1 MRSLSSVG
9 LALSIVFGCL
19 LLALLAEL
27 YYLLWCKKR
36 STTRPDLRNDYS
48 TPGTRELLFIFC
60 CNTSTNPSSS
70 SPSSSSF
77 SIPKPIETQQHCP
90 PDGNGGFGY
99 VGPGLVPRFL
109 FTIMEE
115 TVEEMESEDGVS
127 TKGNSLNDLFLNME
141 SGATPPYLT
150 PRASPSMF
158 TPPLTPLLME
168 SCNGSR
174 KEGISSFFESSTDA
188 EFNRLV
194 RSSPLSSSH
203 SPSSSCSS
211 PLSRFKFLR
220 DAEEKLYKKKV
231 MEIAEA
237 EEIKG

>member
-36 STTRPDLRNDYS
+36 RLTTSRPDLRNDYS
-48 TPGTRELLFIFC
+48 TPATRELLFILC
-60 CNTSTNPSSS
+60 CSTNPSSS
-70 SPSSSSF
+70 PPPPSF
-77 SIPKPIETQQHCP
+77 SSPKPIETQQQYLLP
-90 PDGNGGFGY
+90 PDGGFENV

-127 TKGNSLNDLFLNME
+127 TKGKSLNDLFLNME
-141 SGATPPYLT
+141 SGSTPPFLT
-150 PRASPSMF
+150 PRASPSLF
-158 TPPLTPLLME
+158 TPPFTPLTE
-168 SCNGSR
+168 SCNGR
-174 KEGISSFFESSTDA
+174 KEGIFFESSTDA
-188 EFNRLV
+188 EFNRMV

-203 SPSSSCSS
+203 SHSPASSSS
-211 PLSRFKFLR
+211 PLPRFKFLR
-220 DAEEKLYKKKV
+220 DAEEKLYKRSV
-231 MEIAEA
+231 MEISEA
-237 EEIKG
+237 EEVNKG

>member
-36 STTRPDLRNDYS
+36 SSATRPDFRNDYS

-60 CNTSTNPSSS
+60 CSSTTNPSSS
-70 SPSSSSF
+70 SSPSSF
-77 SIPKPIETQQHCP
+77 SNPKPIGTEQVQSLP
-90 PDGNGGFGY
+90 PDDGFGN
-99 VGPGLVPRFL
+99 VCGTGHVPSFL

-115 TVEEMESEDGVS
+115 TVEEMESQDGVVS
-127 TKGNSLNDLFLNME
+127 TKGKSLNDLFLNME
-141 SGATPPYLT
+141 SGAITPPYLT
-150 PRASPSMF
+150 PRASPSLF

-174 KEGISSFFESSTDA
+174 KEGISSFFESSSDA

-194 RSSPLSSSH
+194 RSSPLSSSN
-203 SPSSSCSS
+203 SPSSSSSS

-220 DAEEKLYKKKV
+220 DAEEKLYKKRV
-231 MEIAEA
+231 MEIAET
-237 EEIKG
+237 E

>member
-36 STTRPDLRNDYS
+36 RRRRPNPRNDYS
-48 TPGTRELLFIFC
+48 TPATGKLLFLFC
-60 CNTSTNPSSS
+60 CSTNPSS
-70 SPSSSSF
+70 PSSN
-77 SIPKPIETQQHCP
+77 PKPNETQQQCLP
-90 PDGNGGFGY
+90 PDDGFGNM
-99 VGPGLVPRFL
+99 VPRFL

-115 TVEEMESEDGVS
+115 TVEEMEYEDGVS
-127 TKGNSLNDLFLNME
+127 TKGKSLNDLFLNME
-141 SGATPPYLT
+141 SGSSPPYLT
-150 PRASPSMF
+150 PRASPSLF
-158 TPPLTPLLME
+158 TPPFTQLTE
-168 SCNGSR
+168 SCNSVR
-174 KEGISSFFESSTDA
+174 KEGFFESSTDA

-203 SPSSSCSS
+203 SPTSSSPSS
-211 PLSRFKFLR
+211 LPRFKFLR
-220 DAEEKLYKKKV
+220 DAEEKLNKRKV

-237 EEIKG
+237 DEEVDKG

>member
-36 STTRPDLRNDYS
+36 STTRRPDFRNDYS

-60 CNTSTNPSSS
+60 CSSSTNPSSS
-70 SPSSSSF
+70 PLSSSSF
-77 SIPKPIETQQHCP
+77 SNPKPIETQQHCP
-90 PDGNGGFGY
+90 LNNGFENVG
-99 VGPGLVPRFL
+99 GPGLVPRFL
-109 FTIMEE
+109 FTIIEE
-115 TVEEMESEDGVS
+115 TVEEMESEDVVS
-127 TKGNSLNDLFLNME
+127 TKGKSLNDLFLNME
-141 SGATPPYLT
+141 SGAITPPYLT
-150 PRASPSMF
+150 PRASPSLF

-168 SCNGSR
+168 SCNGR
-174 KEGISSFFESSTDA
+174 KEETSSFFESSSDA

-203 SPSSSCSS
+203 SPSSS

-237 EEIKG
+237 E

>member
-36 STTRPDLRNDYS
+36 RSTTTRPDLQTDYS
-48 TPGTRELLFIFC
+48 TPATRELLFILC
-60 CNTSTNPSSS
+60 CSTNPSS
-70 SPSSSSF
+70 PPPSF
-77 SIPKPIETQQHCP
+77 SSPKPIETQQQCLPP
-90 PDGNGGFGY
+90 PDGGFGNV

-127 TKGNSLNDLFLNME
+127 TKGKSLNDLFLNME
-141 SGATPPYLT
+141 SGSTPPFLT
-150 PRASPSMF
+150 PRASPSLF
-158 TPPLTPLLME
+158 TPPFTPLTE
-168 SCNGSR
+168 SCNGR
-174 KEGISSFFESSTDA
+174 KEEVFFESSTDA
-188 EFNRLV
+188 EFNRMV

-203 SPSSSCSS
+203 SPASS
-211 PLSRFKFLR
+211 PSPLPRFKFLR
-220 DAEEKLYKKKV
+220 DAEEKLHKRKQV
-231 MEIAEA
+231 SEISEA
-237 EEIKG
+237 EEVNKG

>member
-36 STTRPDLRNDYS
+36 STTRPDFRNDYS

-60 CNTSTNPSSS
+60 CSSTTNPSSS
-70 SPSSSSF
+70 SSSPSPF
-77 SIPKPIETQQHCP
+77 SHPKPIETEQQSLPH
-90 PDGNGGFGY
+90 DDGFGN
-99 VGPGLVPRFL
+99 VCGPGLVPRFL

-115 TVEEMESEDGVS
+115 TVEEMESEDVVS
-127 TKGNSLNDLFLNME
+127 TKGKSLNDLFLNME
-141 SGATPPYLT
+141 SGVITPPYLT
-150 PRASPSMF
+150 PRASPSLF
-158 TPPLTPLLME
+158 TPPLTPLLTE

-174 KEGISSFFESSTDA
+174 KEEISSFFETSSDA

-203 SPSSSCSS
+203 SPSSSSSS

-220 DAEEKLYKKKV
+220 DAEEKLYKKKA
-231 MEIAEA
+231 MEIAET
-237 EEIKG
+237 E

>member
-36 STTRPDLRNDYS
+36 RSTTTRPDLQNDYS
-48 TPGTRELLFIFC
+48 TPATRELLFILC
-60 CNTSTNPSSS
+60 CSSTNPSSS
-70 SPSSSSF
+70 SPPSF
-77 SIPKPIETQQHCP
+77 SSPKPIETQQQCLLP
-90 PDGNGGFGY
+90 PDGGFGNV

-127 TKGNSLNDLFLNME
+127 TKGKSLNDLFLNME
-141 SGATPPYLT
+141 SGSTPPFLT
-150 PRASPSMF
+150 PRASPSLF
-158 TPPLTPLLME
+158 TPPFTPLTE
-168 SCNGSR
+168 SCNGR
-174 KEGISSFFESSTDA
+174 KEEVFFESSTDA
-188 EFNRLV
+188 EFNRMV

-203 SPSSSCSS
+203 SPASSSSSS
-211 PLSRFKFLR
+211 PLPRFKFLR
-220 DAEEKLYKKKV
+220 DAEEKLYKRKV
-231 MEIAEA
+231 TEISEEA
-237 EEIKG
+237 EEVS

>member
-36 STTRPDLRNDYS
+36 RSTTTRPDLQNDYS
-48 TPGTRELLFIFC
+48 TPATRELLFILC
-60 CNTSTNPSSS
+60 CSTNPSSS
-70 SPSSSSF
+70 SPPSF
-77 SIPKPIETQQHCP
+77 SSPKPIGTQQQCLLP
-90 PDGNGGFGY
+90 PEGDEGGFGNV

-127 TKGNSLNDLFLNME
+127 TKGKSLNDLFLNME
-141 SGATPPYLT
+141 SGSTPPFLT
-150 PRASPSMF
+150 PRASPSLFTRPF
-158 TPPLTPLLME
+158 TPLTE
-168 SCNGSR
+168 SCNGR
-174 KEGISSFFESSTDA
+174 REEVFFESSTDA
-188 EFNRLV
+188 EFNRMV

-203 SPSSSCSS
+203 SPASSSSS
-211 PLSRFKFLR
+211 PLPRFKFLR
-220 DAEEKLYKKKV
+220 DAEEKLYKRRV
-231 MEIAEA
+231 TEISEEA
-237 EEIKG
+237 

>member
-1 MRSLSSVG
+1 MKSLSSVG

-19 LLALLAEL
+19 LLALFAEL

-36 STTRPDLRNDYS
+36 STATRPDLRNDYS

-60 CNTSTNPSSS
+60 CSSNTNPSSS
-70 SPSSSSF
+70 SPSPSSF
-77 SIPKPIETQQHCP
+77 SNPKPIETQQQCSL
-90 PDGNGGFGY
+90 DGNGGFGY

-127 TKGNSLNDLFLNME
+127 TKGKSLNDLFLNME

-168 SCNGSR
+168 SCNGR

-203 SPSSSCSS
+203 SPSSS

-220 DAEEKLYKKKV
+220 DAEEKLYKRNV
-231 MEIAEA
+231 IEIAEA
-237 EEIKG
+237 E

>member
-36 STTRPDLRNDYS
+36 TTTRPNLRDDYS
-48 TPGTRELLFIFC
+48 TPHTRELLFIFC
-60 CNTSTNPSSS
+60 CSSTNPSSS
-70 SPSSSSF
+70 FSSP
-77 SIPKPIETQQHCP
+77 KHIETQQQQQQQCP
-90 PDGNGGFGY
+90 PDGYDVGFGN

-115 TVEEMESEDGVS
+115 TVEEMECEDGVS
-127 TKGNSLNDLFLNME
+127 TKGKSLNDLFLNME
-141 SGATPPYLT
+141 SGSTPPYLT
-150 PRASPSMF
+150 PRASPSLF
-158 TPPLTPLLME
+158 TPPFTPIME
-168 SCNGSR
+168 SCNGR
-174 KEGISSFFESSTDA
+174 REGISSFFESSSDA

-203 SPSSSCSS
+203 SPSSSSSS
-211 PLSRFKFLR
+211 PLPGFKFLR
-220 DAEEKLYKKKV
+220 DAEEKLYRRKA

-237 EEIKG
+237 EELKG